1 MKQNKTFLGAVIIIT
16 VISMTLTGCYT
27 LLKHPRI
34 TESDDYTEYSNCAQC
49 HGQFIHPS
57 PFDRYYYA
65 GIWSDYYYFPWWY
78 EHVWDSYY
86 DINPAPR
93 REIIRRNTSRTSSF
107 SNPAQ
112 SMGTTRAKVINP
124 GSAADKD
131 NLKLNKTDS
140 KKVRSKSIKSESRNV
155 NNRNIFKT
163 RTVKDSKSKKAKKK

>member
-1 MKQNKTFLGAVIIIT
+1 MKPNRTFLGTVIVIT
-16 VISMTLTGCYT
+16 VISVTLTGCYT
-27 LLKHPRI
+27 LLKHPRV
-34 TESDDYTEYSNCAQC
+34 TDYSDDTEYANCAQC

-112 SMGTTRAKVINP
+112 SMGTTRAKVITP
-124 GSAADKD
+124 STTGRDAFKYEE
-131 NLKLNKTDS
+131 TES
-140 KKVRSKSIKSESRNV
+140 KKIRSKSIKNENRNV
-155 NNRNIFKT
+155 NKRNIIKS
-163 RTVKDSKSKKAKKK
+163 RTVKESKSKKAKKK